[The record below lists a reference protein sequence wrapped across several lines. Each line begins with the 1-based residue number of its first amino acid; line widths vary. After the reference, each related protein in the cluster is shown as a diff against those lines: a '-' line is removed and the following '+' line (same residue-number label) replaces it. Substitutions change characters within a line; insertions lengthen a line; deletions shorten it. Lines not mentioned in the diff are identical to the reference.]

1 MQLEHRSASVEL
13 IIYFININFNKISNL
28 INTNTKTISMA
39 TNPPAAH
46 NEVHHAVAAKKDEHP
61 AAVHHVAAVKKE
73 DHKEPA
79 VAHKEPVVAHKEP
92 AVAHKEPAVAHKEPA
107 VAHKEPAVAHKE
119 PVAAHGA
126 VHKDAGKASTG
137 KASTGKADDKHA
149 EKPAEEAPKKWFTTK
164 ILFFHNRIYV
174 SNCFF
179 ACQQ

>member
-92 AVAHKEPAVAHKEPA
+92 AVAHKEPAVAHKEP
-107 VAHKEPAVAHKE
+107 
-119 PVAAHGA
+119 VAAHGA

-149 EKPAEEAPKKWFTTK
+149 EKPAEEAPKK
-164 ILFFHNRIYV
+164 
-174 SNCFF
+174 
-179 ACQQ
+179 

>member
-46 NEVHHAVAAKKDEHP
+46 NEVHHA
-61 AAVHHVAAVKKE
+61 AAVKKE